1 MVQKHFLITGSDEIC
16 EVVKQAD
23 LLKAVHDMFCCCGV
37 IGCDNCYVE
46 AFKEEYK
53 DGVDFEGWRESLE
66 DGWLNVEG
74 LPSQPKQMAAL
85 ERTVGEMRKALE
97 EYRSLDHRM
106 ICPSVQD
113 AARLNDLCK
122 RTDAL
127 LAPKQAELC
136 ECGQP
141 ENSIRHSFT
150 AAKSI
155 DAHQFKPQGGAK

>member
-85 ERTVGEMRKALE
+85 ERTVGEMRDVLHDAPTSQSADFASRYRIWTRQAIAVLSKA
-97 EYRSLDHRM
+97 
-106 ICPSVQD
+106 
-113 AARLNDLCK
+113 
-122 RTDAL
+122 DAL
-127 LAPKQAELC
+127 LAPKQAE
-136 ECGQP
+136 EHHG
-141 ENSIRHSFT
+141 
-150 AAKSI
+150 
-155 DAHQFKPQGGAK
+155 